1 LKTLSIALK
10 TIGQTRIRP
19 AWYFARSGLGN
30 RAIRQNDLAAARGQ
44 YIEMLPTHQRFQSGN
59 DLLIGYQVA
68 TLWPKPDI
76 PELGIIYE
84 HIGCPWSIGTVF

>member
-10 TIGQTRIRP
+10 TIGQTGIRP

-44 YIEMLPTHQRFQSGN
+44 YIEMLPTH
-59 DLLIGYQVA
+59 
-68 TLWPKPDI
+68 
-76 PELGIIYE
+76 
-84 HIGCPWSIGTVF
+84 